1 MATAGLF
8 NLLIVDDTNQDNY
21 LVSQTI
27 LKERLLNIKKDKIK
41 KLEDK
46 IYEIVKNIEVLN
58 KNSYKLIDT
67 QMFNKNKQEIA
78 ESNKT
83 LKYLKDNYN
92 DLIKP
97 KVNEID
103 SSHFLFINNQYKPF
117 VEFSFEYLNS
127 TINTKPIF
135 GNTVEF
141 TISPSG
147 EFLSDMFIYVKLSEL
162 KPFEDTDKVRYCNY
176 LGHKIIKNIQFII
189 NNNVIDEYTNE
200 MYNIHYFMHVPENK
214 KNGWLKCMGEQIP
227 IEATLMQD
235 PVNDNY
241 QEKRF
246 ILNGLQTLKHYHD
259 SVELFIPLLFW
270 FNKDKRLALPNNI
283 SQYGKVKVRVEL
295 EMTNKLM
302 TCIDVI
308 NDIYNEKYITP
319 TIQEF
324 ELYTNHIYINPEIQD
339 IFVTRLGF
347 ILVRIHKRIDVILNK
362 NKDKIL
368 LPQLK
373 FPLESLYLSFRPD
386 INETGLDNLQTWYK
400 NSILQL
406 NYIDTPVVY
415 ENASTKTFGYNSI
428 KYYQETPVIN
438 SLELK
443 VNNTS
448 TYSINNVKLYDG
460 YLPYISDKNIITS
473 NNNIYYLPFS
483 FYESQF
489 QPCGYLNLSKAREI
503 YLEYD
508 SNYIEDYKPIKLYA
522 YAKTINFLLIT
533 KNSANLKY
541 IT

>member
-41 KLEDK
+41 QLEDK
-46 IYEIVKNIEVLN
+46 IYDINKNIETLN
-58 KNSYKLIDT
+58 KKSYTLIKNKN
-67 QMFNKNKQEIA
+67 FNKNKEDIA
-78 ESNKT
+78 ELNKT
-83 LKYLKDNYN
+83 LTYLKDNYN

-103 SSHFLFINNQYKPF
+103 TSHFLFINNQYKPF

-127 TINTKPIF
+127 TINTKPLF

-147 EFLSDMFIYVKLSEL
+147 EFISDMFIYAKLSEL
-162 KPFEDTDKVRYCNY
+162 KPFEQTDKVRYCDY

-189 NNNVIDEYTNE
+189 NNNVIDEYTSE
-200 MYNIHYFMHVPENK
+200 MYNIHYFMHVNENK
-214 KNGWLKCMGEQIP
+214 KNGWLKCVGQQIP
-227 IEATLMQD
+227 IEATLIQD
-235 PVNDNY
+235 PSNDNY

-246 ILNGLQTLKHYHD
+246 ILNGLQTLKNSHD

-270 FNKDKRLALPNNI
+270 FNKDRRLALPNNV

-295 EMTNKLM
+295 ETVNKLV
-302 TCIDVI
+302 TCIDI
-308 NDIYNEKYITP
+308 NNDLYNEKYITP

-386 INETGLDNLQTWYK
+386 INENGLDNLQTWYK

-406 NYIDTPVVY
+406 KYIQAPVVY
-415 ENASTKTFGYNSI
+415 DLNGTKTFGYNSI
-428 KYYQETPVIN
+428 KYYEETPVVN
-438 SLELK
+438 SLELT

-448 TYSINNVKLYDG
+448 TYSINNVNLYDG

-483 FYESQF
+483 FYESDY

-503 YLEYD
+503 YLEYN
-508 SNYIEDYKPIKLYA
+508 SNYIEDYKPIRLYA